1 VAVLIYAEGVL
12 HNNQHMVIKD
22 GLALFRTLQEKY
34 AVIVIAEDKERT
46 DRWLRENKAI
56 KIDNIID
63 KTSINPIIEWHI
75 PLADYVRS
83 QGPIDFVITHDPKL
97 SADLLEKGYRVLLFL
112 EPAYLDHKFRPDSFE
127 GMKAWDKIKD
137 ELNTQADL
145 LLEDKRK

>member
-63 KTSINPIIEWHI
+63 KRSINPVPDWKL
-75 PLADYVRS
+75 PLADHVRS

-112 EPAYLDHKFRPDSFE
+112 EPTYLDHKFRPDSFN
-127 GMKAWDKIKD
+127 GMKAWDAIKD
-137 ELNTQADL
+137 ELNQQADM
-145 LLEDKRK
+145 LLEDKRI